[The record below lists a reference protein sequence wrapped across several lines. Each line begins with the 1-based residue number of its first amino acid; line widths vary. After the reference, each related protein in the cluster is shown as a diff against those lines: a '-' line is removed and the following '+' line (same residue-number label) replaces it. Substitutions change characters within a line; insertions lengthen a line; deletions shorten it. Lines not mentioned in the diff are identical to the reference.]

1 MIEFEKLEEEIKKLR
16 HPRGFL
22 LAGIPHFNKLFGR
35 DSIVSSW
42 QLLDY
47 DSNIAKSTLEVLS
60 EFQGTKIDYLAEEE
74 PGKILHEHIIGKKKH
89 PKRNWP
95 FPYYGS
101 IDATLLYL
109 ILFYFYYQKA
119 KDKYFLEKYWLN
131 IERAIDWIFNYG
143 DKDNDLYIEY
153 QKTNPQGLN
162 NQGWKDSDGLKIKP
176 PVSIVEVQ
184 GYQYF
189 ALIKIAELGEVLN
202 KNVRWIN
209 KLKERAT
216 LLKEKFNQEFWVEE
230 QKFFALAFDG
240 EKNLIK
246 KITSNQGH
254 LLFTEI
260 IEEDKIDY
268 VVKKFFQDDLWTS
281 YGIRTHSTLEPDFD
295 PLSYHLGS
303 IWPHDNWIIAQGLKK
318 FGYSN
323 EFDKVK
329 NALFK
334 AYEKLGY
341 LPEYYAV
348 VDNKIIAKGLKEKE
362 PDYPQAW
369 STGALINFLL
379 EK

>member
-16 HPRGFL
+16 HPRGLL

-35 DSIVSSW
+35 DSIISSW
-42 QLLDY
+42 QLLNY
-47 DSNIAKSTLEVLS
+47 DPNIAKSTLEVLS

-176 PVSIVEVQ
+176 PVAIVEVQ

-246 KITSNQGH
+246 KKYFQSRT
-254 LLFTEI
+254 FTF
-260 IEEDKIDY
+260 Y
-268 VVKKFFQDDLWTS
+268 
-281 YGIRTHSTLEPDFD
+281 
-295 PLSYHLGS
+295 
-303 IWPHDNWIIAQGLKK
+303 
-318 FGYSN
+318 
-323 EFDKVK
+323 
-329 NALFK
+329 
-334 AYEKLGY
+334 
-341 LPEYYAV
+341 
-348 VDNKIIAKGLKEKE
+348 
-362 PDYPQAW
+362 
-369 STGALINFLL
+369 
-379 EK
+379 